1 MTPSKVSSTSPVKVI
16 DSATAL
22 LLKCRDNDWD
32 EVLRILQERPS
43 LALVSIAMENSV
55 KTTALHQTIV
65 SKGDVEKRTTVIT
78 TILQQTPAAA
88 RLRNGYGSLPLHVIA
103 QRNTKLTSSIKEEL
117 MTLLVHA
124 NPDALLEAGGP
135 GGRTPL
141 HISFTDYLSPELT
154 QLMVGK
160 GKGACF
166 MTDKKGYLPAHI
178 ACSRHCSP
186 LKLQMLLDVN
196 PAALQQTTKAG
207 FTLLSLATS
216 TATATHPNY
225 RLIEY
230 VQSVLKQAGIIET
243 PVVAPVV
250 TVPESPPVLS
260 LESRKRRAKSSNPAR
275 KRQRHSPEHPASL
288 LLHFSRTAVD
298 LPEPDVVISMAV

>member
-1 MTPSKVSSTSPVKVI
+1 
-16 DSATAL
+16 
-22 LLKCRDNDWD
+22 LKCRDNDWD
-32 EVLRILQERPS
+32 EVLRILQKHPS
-43 LALVSIAMENSV
+43 LALASIGMDNAV

-65 SKGDVEKRTTVIT
+65 SKGDVAKRTQVIT

-88 RLRNGYGSLPLHVIA
+88 RSRNGYGSLPLHVIA
-103 QRNTKLTSSIKEEL
+103 QRNTKLTAVIKEEL

-124 NPDALLEAGGP
+124 NPDALLETGGP

-141 HISFTDYLSPELT
+141 HVCFTDYLSPELT
-154 QLMVGK
+154 QLMIEK

-196 PAALQQTTKAG
+196 PGALQQTTKAG
-207 FTLLSLATS
+207 YTLLSLATS

-230 VQSVLKQAGIIET
+230 LQNVLQQAGIVET

-250 TVPESPPVLS
+250 PASPPILS
-260 LESRKRRAKSSNPAR
+260 LEPRKRRSKSSSPAR
-275 KRQRHSPEHPASL
+275 KRQRRAPEDPASL

-298 LPEPDVVISMAV
+298 LPEPDVVISMDV

>member
-1 MTPSKVSSTSPVKVI
+1 M
-16 DSATAL
+16 A
-22 LLKCRDNDWD
+22 
-32 EVLRILQERPS
+32 
-43 LALVSIAMENSV
+43 
-55 KTTALHQTIV
+55 
-65 SKGDVEKRTTVIT
+65 
-78 TILQQTPAAA
+78 ILQQTPAAA
-88 RLRNGYGSLPLHVIA
+88 RIRNGYGSLPLHVIA

-141 HISFTDYLSPELT
+141 HICFTDYLSPELT
-154 QLMVGK
+154 QLMVEK

-196 PAALQQTTKAG
+196 PAALQQMTTAG
-207 FTLLSLATS
+207 NTLLSLATS

-230 VQSVLKQAGIIET
+230 LQNLLKDAGIET
-243 PVVAPVV
+243 PMVAPVV
-250 TVPESPPVLS
+250 TVPESPPVLL
-260 LESRKRRAKSSNPAR
+260 LEKQSRKRRPKASPEPSR
-275 KRQRHSPEHPASL
+275 KRQRRSPEDPASL
-288 LLHFSRTAVD
+288 LLHFSRTALD
-298 LPEPDVVISMAV
+298 LPEPDIVLSMAV